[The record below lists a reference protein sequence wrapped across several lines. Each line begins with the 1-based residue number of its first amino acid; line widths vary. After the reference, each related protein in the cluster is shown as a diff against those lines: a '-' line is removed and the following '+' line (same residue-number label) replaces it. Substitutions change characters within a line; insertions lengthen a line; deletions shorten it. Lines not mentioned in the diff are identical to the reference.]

1 MIIMNKYRISLGLIL
16 IATGII
22 LNQLELQNDLADFL
36 MGILVGLGIGILIS
50 GLVKSKP
57 KLK

>member
-1 MIIMNKYRISLGLIL
+1 MNKYRISLGLIL

-22 LNQLELQNDLADFL
+22 LNQLELQNDLVDFL
-36 MGILVGLGIGILIS
+36 MGILVGLGLGILIS